1 MSVLIYEKKDRIAY
15 ITLNR
20 PDKMNSLNSELLD
33 DLARTWVDFRDDDN
47 LWVAVLTGAGK
58 AFCVGADFQSI
69 GEPGLQ
75 IGFNVLREDPNNYM
89 VWKPIIAAVNG
100 HTIGRGV
107 SLALACDVRV
117 ASESVKFSI
126 PEVKF
131 GVIPGDT
138 DVLERYIPPGIARE
152 MLFFGD
158 SITAQRVYEVG
169 LVNKVVSQ
177 EQLMTEATA
186 MAEKLCDNSPLALR
200 GIKEML
206 SRSRDLN
213 YRTAVSLY
221 EKVNDRVLKSEDYH
235 EGMKSITEKRKPRW
249 RGR

>member
-1 MSVLIYEKKDRIAY
+1 MSVLTYEKKDRIAY

-33 DLARTWVDFRDDDN
+33 EMAKTWVDFRDDEN
-47 LWVAVLTGAGK
+47 LWVAILTGAGK

-69 GEPGLQ
+69 GEPGIQ

-89 VWKPIIAAVNG
+89 VWKPIIAAING

-107 SLALACDVRV
+107 SLALACDIRV
-117 ASESVKFSI
+117 ASENVNFSI

-131 GVIPGDT
+131 GIIPGDT
-138 DVLERYIPPGIARE
+138 DVLECYVPPGIARE

-158 SITAQRVYEVG
+158 SITAQRAYEVG
-169 LVNKVVSQ
+169 MVNKLVPQ
-177 EQLMTEATA
+177 EQLMTEATT
-186 MAEKLCDNSPLALR
+186 MAEKLCENSPLALK
-200 GIKEML
+200 GIKEMM

-213 YRTAVSLY
+213 YRTAVSIY
-221 EKVNDRVLKSEDYH
+221 EKVNACILTSQDYN
-235 EGMKSITEKRKPRW
+235 EGMKAIAEKRKPEW
-249 RGR
+249 MGQ